1 VVAGV
6 ISTACTYYLP
16 GLFSQASTPAPPIT
30 LSVLDNTSP
39 PFRMIVPQARTV
51 GTSPVGECDNFRTW
65 AIARGGE
72 DAGTTSL
79 DLVVQGN
86 TDEPVYIYGIRADVL
101 SRTSPA
107 KGAVVFCPTAGY
119 VTQRPVA
126 IDLDTSGDGRYITK
140 ASDSPFG
147 FTVSES
153 DLEVFSIAAT
163 TAKCDCK
170 WVLQVEAVVN
180 GKPEQFTVTDHG
192 QPFQTSAYNQ
202 TAVEYEWNYTNAWD
216 VMLGERQISQL
227 PAGRPL
233 TGRLPGAH
241 LPLIGRRGRVGWQD
255 SRATYDLVCIAI
267 GSWHR
272 SWRDRPHRSRYRVK
286 IFLPPCY
293 RSGDVGLRP
302 MCPASVTGRIAARL
316 DATPPVTALARALE
330 SFLLTRQGVST
341 AVTFT
346 GGTPT

>member
-1 VVAGV
+1 MAGV

-51 GTSPVGECDNFRTW
+51 GTSPGGECDNFRTW

-79 DLVVQGN
+79 GLVVQGN

-147 FTVSES
+147 FTVSKS

-163 TAKCDCK
+163 TAQCDCK

-216 VMLGERQISQL
+216 VMLGRRQISQL
-227 PAGRPL
+227 PAGSPL
-233 TGRLPGAH
+233 TGRLSGGLSSAH
-241 LPLIGRRGRVGWQD
+241 
-255 SRATYDLVCIAI
+255 SA
-267 GSWHR
+267 
-272 SWRDRPHRSRYRVK
+272 
-286 IFLPPCY
+286 
-293 RSGDVGLRP
+293 
-302 MCPASVTGRIAARL
+302 
-316 DATPPVTALARALE
+316 
-330 SFLLTRQGVST
+330 
-341 AVTFT
+341 
-346 GGTPT
+346 